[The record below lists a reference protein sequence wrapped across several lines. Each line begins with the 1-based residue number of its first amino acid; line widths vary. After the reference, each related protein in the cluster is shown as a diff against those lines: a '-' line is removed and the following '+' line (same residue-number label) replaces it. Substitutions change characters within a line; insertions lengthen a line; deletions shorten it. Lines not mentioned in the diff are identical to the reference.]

1 MNTAILLEEGSTQ
14 REEPGNR
21 SDQKRRPKIKI
32 WRELEF
38 DLSPAVLR

>member
-32 WRELEF
+32 EI
-38 DLSPAVLR
+38 DLSPAALR